1 MNCGDLRILG
11 WIIIQLGLVSVVL
24 SLATLLIG
32 APSQGLTLQPFAL
45 LVLGTA
51 VILVGLRFTLP
62 PERASLAKRLAMMSI
77 LLATVGTLMSIR
89 AIVIL
94 LQD

>member
-1 MNCGDLRILG
+1 MNRGDLRILG
-11 WIIIQLGLVSVVL
+11 WIIIGLGLVGVVL

-32 APSQGLTLQPFAL
+32 APSQGLALQPFAL
-45 LVLGTA
+45 LVIGTA
-51 VILVGLRFTLP
+51 VILLGLRFTLP
-62 PERASLAKRLAMMSI
+62 PERASLAMRLAMISI
-77 LLATVGTLMSIR
+77 LLATVGTVMTIR